1 MVTFFVT
8 SVFVLGL
15 VAIAIYSW
23 QKLANQSQ
31 TIEPLFPPPPPRSL
45 FPPAPPDS
53 TTNAPTQPPVLNKT
67 AVDKALVQQSIEH
80 WQKSPDRNSTAKML
94 HAAALSDD
102 AEAYQTAVEAVL
114 RSWRETRL
122 RDISGVELQSLINGE
137 FWVLSSG
144 TRSSGAGFVLKRTL
158 SIANRELQTKH

>member
-15 VAIAIYSW
+15 VAIAIYFW
-23 QKLANQSQ
+23 QKPANQSQ
-31 TIEPLFPPPPPRSL
+31 TIEPLLPPPPPRRL
-45 FPPAPPDS
+45 FPDAPPDS
-53 TTNAPTQPPVLNKT
+53 PTNATAQPPIVNT
-67 AVDKALVQQSIEH
+67 TPVDKALVQQSIEH

-114 RSWRETRL
+114 RSWRESKL
-122 RDISGVELQSLINGE
+122 RDISAVELQSLLNGE

-144 TRSSGAGFVLKRTL
+144 ARSSGAGFVLKRTL
-158 SIANRELQTKH
+158 SSANRELQNKH

>member
-23 QKLANQSQ
+23 QKLANKSQ
-31 TIEPLFPPPPPRSL
+31 TIEPLLPPPPPRSL
-45 FPPAPPDS
+45 FPDAPPDS
-53 TTNAPTQPPVLNKT
+53 TTHATDQPVSKP

-102 AEAYQTAVEAVL
+102 AEAYQTAVEHVL
-114 RSWRETRL
+114 RSWRESKL
-122 RDISGVELQSLINGE
+122 RDISAVELQSLLNGE

-144 TRSSGAGFVLKRTL
+144 ARSSGAGFVLKRTL

>member
-15 VAIAIYSW
+15 VAIAIYFW
-23 QKLANQSQ
+23 QKPANQSQ
-31 TIEPLFPPPPPRSL
+31 TIEPVFPPPPPRSL
-45 FPPAPPDS
+45 FPDAPPDS
-53 TTNAPTQPPVLNKT
+53 KTNAPDHPQPVKEP

-114 RSWRETRL
+114 RSWRESKL
-122 RDISGVELQSLINGE
+122 RDISAVELQSLINGE

-144 TRSSGAGFVLKRTL
+144 ARSSGAGFVLKRTL